1 MSWFSLRKNFCALI
15 MSCFISSTVFADEPK
30 IVDINSLTGGDF
42 VDSQLLDTYGENSF
56 FTLTEIPDEIWKLM
70 QGKSYYENP
79 FIKREDLRYLR
90 LLHVDYDM
98 KVRLG
103 EMICNR
109 AIAEDLREIFF
120 ILYKNKYP
128 IEHIRLAD
136 YYNADDEVQ
145 MGANNTSCFVF
156 RFITGSDYL
165 SYHARGLAVDLN
177 PRTNPYCK
185 IKKDGTLFVQPM
197 YSAEYCERVENYKYK
212 IDKQDL
218 AYKLFISHG
227 FTWGG
232 EWKTLKDYCH
242 FEKEIMQVSSR

>member
-1 MSWFSLRKNFCALI
+1 
-15 MSCFISSTVFADEPK
+15 MSCFSLKKNCCCLLLSCALSSMVFAEEPK
-30 IVDINSLTGGDF
+30 VVDINSINGGD
-42 VDSQLLDTYGENSF
+42 VIETELLNSYGENSF
-56 FTLTEIPDEIWKLM
+56 FTLSEIPDAVWEKM
-70 QGKSYYENP
+70 QGKTYQENP

-90 LLHVDYDM
+90 LLHVDYDR

-103 EMICNR
+103 EMVCNR

-128 IEHIRLAD
+128 IAHIRLAD
-136 YYNADDEVQ
+136 EYNADDEIQ
-145 MGANNTSCFVF
+145 MRENNTSCFVF

-185 IKKDGTLFVQPM
+185 LQKDGTLFVQPM
-197 YSAEYCERVENYKYK
+197 NSGVFCERDDNFVYK

-232 EWKTLKDYCH
+232 EWRTLKDYCH
-242 FEKEIMQVSSR
+242 FEKETMQLSSY

>member
-1 MSWFSLRKNFCALI
+1 
-15 MSCFISSTVFADEPK
+15 MSCFSIRKKCCGVLLACALSSMAFAEAPK
-30 IVDINSLTGGDF
+30 IVDINSINGGDVIETEF
-42 VDSQLLDTYGENSF
+42 LNTYGENSF
-56 FTLTEIPDEIWKLM
+56 FTLSEIPDSVWEKM
-70 QGKSYYENP
+70 QGKTYQENP

-90 LLHVDYDM
+90 LLHVDYDK

-103 EMICNR
+103 EMVCNR

-128 IEHIRLAD
+128 IAHIRLAD
-136 YYNADDEVQ
+136 EYNADDEIQ
-145 MGANNTSCFVF
+145 MGDNNTSCFVF

-185 IKKDGTLFVQPM
+185 LKKDGTLFVQPKN
-197 YSAEYCERVENYKYK
+197 SGVFCERDDNFVYK

-232 EWKTLKDYCH
+232 EWRTLKDYCH
-242 FEKEIMQVSSR
+242 FEKETMQLSSQ